1 MAPKAVSYMFQSKA
15 LNILTCIVGI
25 LAVSYGMVKDNDVL
39 FIVGIAFAIGG
50 YLLIRKRI
58 KDYARKNLIRTNGSS
73 EAPNS
78 KHETNP
84 KS

>member
-1 MAPKAVSYMFQSKA
+1 MSPKVVSHMFQSKA
-15 LNILTCIVGI
+15 LTILICMVGI
-25 LAVSYGMVKDNDVL
+25 LAVSYGMVKDNDAI
-39 FIVGIAFAIGG
+39 FIVGIAFVIGG

-58 KDYARKNLIRTNGSS
+58 KDHARKNLARTNGNS